1 MLLYRHSLTSCTG
14 LGLRRLVPVTPQA
27 SPLKHLHELSEAVHS
42 GVSSHID
49 RVPQECHER
58 CTISLASR
66 RSYLEPYDAVV
77 HRRLQELGDL
87 INQVPVLRLI
97 KPAQFRDAADLMKET
112 TKQRKVLD
120 IPHGRNA
127 AAM

>member
-1 MLLYRHSLTSCTG
+1 MPR
-14 LGLRRLVPVTPQA
+14 
-27 SPLKHLHELSEAVHS
+27 
-42 GVSSHID
+42 
-49 RVPQECHER
+49 R
-58 CTISLASR
+58 CTS